1 MVWFVLVWVGWVV
14 WARWV
19 ELLGLLGWVGLH
31 WVWCGGFESVCV
43 WCLDCVVL
51 LGGDGWVVLD
61 CLGLVWVGLVWLGC
75 VLGFGVGVVGFCGVG

>member
-1 MVWFVLVWVGWVV
+1 MCV
-14 WARWV
+14 
-19 ELLGLLGWVGLH
+19 
-31 WVWCGGFESVCV
+31 CVCV

-75 VLGFGVGVVGFCGVG
+75 VLVLVLVLLGLVVLARLVVLVGCWVSL